1 MSSTQPFDPDALYCV
16 YCHAVAAGMCATCGA
31 LVCGDCAE
39 LTMGLT
45 QQRAI
50 CSECVR
56 KSRRPLERRLLW
68 WMVAAAILLA
78 AIVGAFLWQGSQVGA
93 R

>member
-1 MSSTQPFDPDALYCV
+1 MPQSQTYDPDFLYCV

-50 CSECVR
+50 CRECVR
-56 KSRRPLERRLLW
+56 KGRRPSERRLLW
-68 WMVAAAILLA
+68 WMIAAAALFT
-78 AIVGAFLWQGSQVGA
+78 AIAVLFL

>member
-50 CSECVR
+50 CSACAGQG
-56 KSRRPLERRLLW
+56 RRPKERQLLW
-68 WMVAAAILLA
+68 WMVGAAVLIVALVALL
-78 AIVGAFLWQGSQVGA
+78 FLW
-93 R
+93 